1 MSSTGRAAATLI
13 LLLATRAASAAEPAT
28 PAPPHGEWAVE
39 LARWREAREAA
50 LRADD
55 GWLTVAGLFW
65 LKPGSN
71 RVGSAADN
79 DVVLP
84 APAPAHALHVES
96 SGETLR
102 YTLEPDARGVTS
114 DGAPAA
120 ASGLLRPDSD
130 GAPTLLAFGPVTL
143 HVIRRGERL
152 GVRVRDRDSAARRDF
167 KGRQWY
173 APDPRW
179 RITARFEPHARP
191 SRVRVPNVLGQVNEM
206 TSPGT
211 VVFTLD
217 GREVRLT
224 PVLET
229 DDAEELFFIFKDGSS
244 GHGTYPA
251 GRFLYTPLPRDGT
264 LSLDFNRAV
273 NPPCAFTPWATCPL
287 PPEGNRLSQV
297 ISAGE
302 RFSGPH

>member
-1 MSSTGRAAATLI
+1 MSSTGRVATLI
-13 LLLATRAASAAEPAT
+13 LLLASSPASAAEPAASAS
-28 PAPPHGEWAVE
+28 PDGDWAAD
-39 LARWREAREAA
+39 LAHWRDAREAT

-84 APAPAHALHVES
+84 APAPAHALRIELA
-96 SGETLR
+96 GEGLH
-102 YTLEPDARGVTS
+102 YTLAPDARGATS

-120 ASGLLRPDSD
+120 PTGVLHPDSD
-130 GAPTLLAFGPVTL
+130 GTPTLLAFGPVTL

-152 GVRVRDRDSAARRDF
+152 GVRVRDRDSATRRDF

-179 RITARFEPHARP
+179 RITARFEPHPRP
-191 SRVRVPNVLGQVNEM
+191 TRVRVPNVLGQVNEM
-206 TSPGT
+206 ASPGMA
-211 VVFTLD
+211 VFTLD
-217 GREVRLT
+217 GHEVRLT

-273 NPPCAFTPWATCPL
+273 NPPCAFTAWATCPL

-302 RFSGPH
+302 RFSSPH